1 MTMMC
6 HFAHTERE
14 VKKKMERTN
23 LRIFRVKN
31 KLSQEQM
38 AKRIGVTRATYS
50 AIEKG
55 TRNGKQTFW
64 VKFQNAFNISD
75 NDLWGYIKTDE
86 N

>member
-1 MTMMC
+1 
-6 HFAHTERE
+6 
-14 VKKKMERTN
+14 MERTN

-64 VKFQNAFNISD
+64 AKFQKAFNVPD

>member
-1 MTMMC
+1 
-6 HFAHTERE
+6 
-14 VKKKMERTN
+14 MERTN

-64 VKFQNAFNISD
+64 VKFQKAFSIPD